1 MSAPNMPDRPLSE
14 APRLNDAP
22 DAPPEE
28 RSRLCGE
35 CGLLF
40 TSAEILDFCD
50 NCGAPRCRSCA
61 ALANDDQ
68 DGLYIC
74 STCAESLD
82 AL

>member
-1 MSAPNMPDRPLSE
+1 MSASNSSDRPLSE
-14 APRLNDAP
+14 APRLS

-40 TSAEILDFCD
+40 TSAEIYDFCD

-61 ALANDDQ
+61 ALANDDM
-68 DGLYIC
+68 GGVYVC
-74 STCAESLD
+74 STCADALD

>member
-1 MSAPNMPDRPLSE
+1 MSASNSFDRPLSE
-14 APRLNDAP
+14 TPRPSDT
-22 DAPPEE
+22 PPEE
-28 RSRLCGE
+28 RPLLCGE

-61 ALANDDQ
+61 ALANDDM

-74 STCAESLD
+74 STCSDALD
-82 AL
+82 AI

>member
-1 MSAPNMPDRPLSE
+1 MSASSSSDRPSSE
-14 APRLNDAP
+14 TPRP
-22 DAPPEE
+22 SDAPPEE
-28 RSRLCGE
+28 RTLLCGE

-40 TSAEILDFCD
+40 TSADIFDYCD

-61 ALANDDQ
+61 ALANDDA

-74 STCAESLD
+74 STCANALD

>member
-1 MSAPNMPDRPLSE
+1 MNASNGFDRSLSE
-14 APRLNDAP
+14 ATGPN

-28 RSRLCGE
+28 RALLCGE

-40 TSAEILDFCD
+40 SRADILDFCD

-61 ALANDDQ
+61 ALANDDT
-68 DGLYIC
+68 DGVYIC
-74 STCAESLD
+74 STCADALD